1 MGMRMFKGFKT
12 KDVNTAKQ
20 SAKYNPFVKF
30 FFCHRYNIPDSAYFE
45 IATAVYKSKQTGL
58 PQTVKI
64 GERSV
69 VIENGA
75 LSSKTKITEQSEI
88 ARKAKSFAG
97 TGLAAGALFG
107 TFTSVAELNLAY
119 DTFSK
124 STSSAAEALYK
135 AIVATFG
142 YLIVSTAAGAGLGA
156 VAGAASYGVK
166 KLRALIRHA
175 REKRRGISEFCR
187 ATMDIA
193 ASPEQKTEILEAK
206 LKGEGSFGG
215 KMRLCAK
222 IGAAIGA
229 TLGTASI
236 IMTAWTF
243 YELASAFSKNVI
255 ISVAPSMVAGLV
267 VISTA
272 AGAAVGAA
280 VGAGVA
286 AISNIAKTIRKQN
299 EPFQHT
305 DEDWYLF

>member
-20 SAKYNPFVKF
+20 SAKYNSFVKF

-75 LSSKTKITEQSEI
+75 VSSKTETKEQSEI
-88 ARKAKSFAG
+88 AGRVKSFANG
-97 TGLAAGALFG
+97 GA
-107 TFTSVAELNLAY
+107 T
-119 DTFSK
+119 
-124 STSSAAEALYK
+124 
-135 AIVATFG
+135 
-142 YLIVSTAAGAGLGA
+142 
-156 VAGAASYGVK
+156 
-166 KLRALIRHA
+166 
-175 REKRRGISEFCR
+175 
-187 ATMDIA
+187 
-193 ASPEQKTEILEAK
+193 
-206 LKGEGSFGG
+206 
-215 KMRLCAK
+215 
-222 IGAAIGA
+222 IGAAFGA
-229 TLGTASI
+229 TLGVASLI
-236 IMTAWTF
+236 TTAWTF

-255 ISVAPSMVAGLV
+255 ISVAPSMVAGSV

-272 AGAAVGAA
+272 AGAAIGAA
-280 VGAGVA
+280 IGAGA
-286 AISNIAKTIRKQN
+286 AAVSHIIKTIRKQN

>member
-1 MGMRMFKGFKT
+1 MFKGFKT

-30 FFCHRYNIPDSAYFE
+30 FFCHRYNIPDSAYFDL
-45 IATAVYKSKQTGL
+45 ATAVYKSKQTGL

-88 ARKAKSFAG
+88 AGRVKSFAKG
-97 TGLAAGALFG
+97 GA
-107 TFTSVAELNLAY
+107 T
-119 DTFSK
+119 
-124 STSSAAEALYK
+124 
-135 AIVATFG
+135 
-142 YLIVSTAAGAGLGA
+142 
-156 VAGAASYGVK
+156 
-166 KLRALIRHA
+166 
-175 REKRRGISEFCR
+175 
-187 ATMDIA
+187 
-193 ASPEQKTEILEAK
+193 
-206 LKGEGSFGG
+206 
-215 KMRLCAK
+215 
-222 IGAAIGA
+222 IGAAFGA
-229 TLGTASI
+229 TLGVASL

-280 VGAGVA
+280 VGVGA
-286 AISNIAKTIRKQN
+286 AAVSRIIKTIRNQK
-299 EPFQHT
+299 EVIPHS